1 MTPML
6 RELQRAFAD
15 GIWNDAPAV
24 LAHVCDGTFPAAR
37 HLQVYRHNTFANLTD
52 ALAADFP
59 VVRRLVGEGFFAY
72 AADSYIRR
80 HPPRSGNLHD
90 FGDGTEPRAAGQG
103 CPGCGFGGDFA
114 GFLATF
120 PAAQTL
126 PYLPDVA
133 RLEWAWQEAY
143 HAGEAAPLSLD
154 ALAAVAPEHYGSL
167 VFRLH
172 PSARLL
178 ASDYPLLRIWQ
189 VNQPDFEGDPA
200 VDLAEG
206 TVRLLVVRRGLDVE
220 IEPLTPSE
228 YVWLAALAA
237 GRPLAAATEAALAA
251 VPDFGDRTEP
261 RAAAQGRVGCGFDVA
276 QAMQRHVRSVTLA
289 GFDVM
294 NDITP

>member
-6 RELQRAFAD
+6 RELQREFAD

-24 LAHVCDGTFPAAR
+24 HAHICDGTFPAAR
-37 HLQVYRHNTFANLTD
+37 HLQIYRHNTFANLTD
-52 ALAADFP
+52 ALAADYP
-59 VVRRLVGEGFFAY
+59 VVHRLVAEGFFAY

-90 FGDGTEPRAAGQG
+90 FGGN
-103 CPGCGFGGDFA
+103 FA
-114 GFLATF
+114 GFLAAF

-143 HAGEAAPLSLD
+143 HAAEAQPLSLD

-178 ASDYPLLRIWQ
+178 ASDYPVLRIWQ

-206 TVRLLVVRRGLDVE
+206 AARLLVVRHGLDVE
-220 IEPLTPSE
+220 IEPLSVGE
-228 YVWLAALAA
+228 YAWLAALAA

-251 VPDFGDRTEP
+251 
-261 RAAAQGRVGCGFDVA
+261 AADFDVA
-276 QAMQRHVRSVTLA
+276 QAMQRHVRSVTLT